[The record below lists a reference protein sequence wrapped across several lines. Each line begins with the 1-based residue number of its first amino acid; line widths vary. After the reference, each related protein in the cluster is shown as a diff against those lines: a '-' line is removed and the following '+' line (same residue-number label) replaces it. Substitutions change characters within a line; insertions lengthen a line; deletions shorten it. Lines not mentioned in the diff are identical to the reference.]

1 MDEFTKNK
9 LDAINA
15 EISEHYKKV
24 RELDGL
30 RFKLEYQ
37 EHIEYANSL
46 IGKYFKR
53 DTFAGGIEVFH
64 PVEVKSDNHQVLI
77 IGFQAQGTVFEPGD
91 ASIFIRTKEAV
102 LIREFKENNYTEIE
116 KEEYTELLSGF
127 LDFDA

>member
-30 RFKLEYQ
+30 KFKLEYQ
-37 EHIEYANSL
+37 EHIEFANSL
-46 IGKYFKR
+46 VGKYFKR
-53 DTFAGGIEVFH
+53 DTFAGGIEIFH
-64 PVEVKSDNHQVLI
+64 PVESSAEDHRVLI
-77 IGFQAQGTVFEPGD
+77 TGFQAQGTIFTPGD
-91 ASIFIRTKEAV
+91 MSVFIHTRESLPV
-102 LIREFKENNYTEIE
+102 REFKENNYTEIE

>member
-30 RFKLEYQ
+30 KFKLEYQ
-37 EHIEYANSL
+37 EHIEFANSL
-46 IGKYFKR
+46 VGKYFKR
-53 DTFAGGIEVFH
+53 DTFGGGIEVFH
-64 PVEVKSDNHQVLI
+64 SVESSAKDHRVFI
-77 IGFQAQGTVFEPGD
+77 TGFQAQETIFTPGD
-91 ASIFIRTKEAV
+91 MIVSIHTKESLSV
-102 LIREFKENNYTEIE
+102 SEFKENNYTEIE
-116 KEEYTELLSGF
+116 KEEFIEFLSGF